1 MLISIF
7 QTGFSPST
15 ISQHNINMVGKKWRN
30 QIRVEIY
37 IKNEIKRILKKMD
50 NNKTDAL
57 DSEQVFY
64 IVLVPMK
71 KIISTNHE

>member
-1 MLISIF
+1 
-7 QTGFSPST
+7 
-15 ISQHNINMVGKKWRN
+15 MVGKKWRN

>member
-1 MLISIF
+1 
-7 QTGFSPST
+7 
-15 ISQHNINMVGKKWRN
+15 MVGKKWRN

-64 IVLVPMK
+64 IVL
-71 KIISTNHE
+71 SAYEENYLN